1 MILNLRVSIVIMGRV
16 VLGDGSPSKITL
28 YILKNN
34 CTKFGAF
41 VCFVTKFTTKQPDYN
56 NYTTKKLKNKAVLN

>member
-1 MILNLRVSIVIMGRV
+1 MMAPL
-16 VLGDGSPSKITL
+16 SKITL

-41 VCFVTKFTTKQPDYN
+41 VCFIHIFSKFKTKQLGYEDLLLKALPLA
-56 NYTTKKLKNKAVLN
+56 TTNAAKKAVCIASK